1 MSLSFKFVPLTFQ
14 KDQDEIKRQIR
25 NTVILSHFFERNDQ
39 TIPLGNLI
47 EGTQYGYNASALQSG
62 KNKFLRISD
71 ITDGKVDWETV
82 PFCDCQDEDT
92 YLLFKDDILIARTGG
107 TTGKSFKIESAP
119 EGAIYAGYLI
129 RIRANQ
135 NSLPDFLDVFLNSYS
150 YWSQI
155 VSLNEGEF
163 RPSVNANKLKDLLL
177 PVCSPDEQS
186 DIVQLSKGDK
196 VYGYEELALRI
207 DKAIKEYESSIEVIS
222 LLESQKEVVSQL
234 KQSILQ
240 EAIQGKLT
248 EEWRAHRQSQQP
260 PLEPASELLK
270 RIQAEKA
277 RLIKE
282 KKIKK
287 DPSTSLRAGKPLPP
301 ITESEKPFELPEG
314 WEWCRL
320 GEVIELISGQDFDKA
335 YFSEKPSSGIPYLT
349 GASNLQDGKVILNRW
364 TNIPSSIAL
373 RGDLLLTCKGSGV
386 GKMAFLNEER
396 AHIARQLMAI
406 RGEYVS
412 LDYVKFLLSTNV
424 ESFQGQAKSLIPGI
438 DRGMVLNTAFPLPPT
453 EEQKAIVEKVESLME
468 KCRALEEEISQSE
481 QHAQMLMQ
489 AVLKEA
495 FEGAPDSQGHNKSK
509 RDHSNKQVKS
519 YQIPPIGELGMVGED

>member
-1 MSLSFKFVPLTFQ
+1 MSLSFKFVPLTFL
-14 KDQDEIKRQIR
+14 KDQDEIRRQIR

-135 NSLPDFLDVFLNSYS
+135 NSLPDFLEVFLNSYS

-207 DKAIKEYESSIEVIS
+207 DKAIKEYESSIELIS
-222 LLESQKEVVSQL
+222 LIESQKEVVSQL

-248 EEWRAHRQSQQP
+248 EDWRDLRQAQQP

-287 DPSTSLRAGKPLPP
+287 EKPLPP
-301 ITESEKPFELPEG
+301 ITDSEKPFELPEG

-320 GEVIELISGQDFDKA
+320 GEICSKTGSGSTPSGGKSIYQNEGIKFIRSQNVYDDGLRLEDVAFISEQIHQKMNGTIVRP
-335 YFSEKPSSGIPYLT
+335 E
-349 GASNLQDGKVILNRW
+349 
-364 TNIPSSIAL
+364 
-373 RGDLLLTCKGSGV
+373 DLLLNITGGSIGRCCIV
-386 GKMAFLNEER
+386 PKSFDEGNINQHVAIIRPFFEFIGYFIHKVICSPYFQKQIIKAQTGAGREGLPKNKMDNILIGLPEE
-396 AHIARQLMAI
+396 
-406 RGEYVS
+406 
-412 LDYVKFLLSTNV
+412 
-424 ESFQGQAKSLIPGI
+424 
-438 DRGMVLNTAFPLPPT
+438 
-453 EEQKAIVEKVESLME
+453 EEQKAIVEKVDSLMK

-495 FEGAPDSQGHNKSK
+495 FEG
-509 RDHSNKQVKS
+509 
-519 YQIPPIGELGMVGED
+519 